1 MLGRVARTHR
11 DDAGPLVLGSSDS
24 LSSQP
29 KHAFTLFGL
38 LLARQLNPDWSVT
51 ILTERLE

>member
-1 MLGRVARTHR
+1 MPGRVVLTHH
-11 DDAGPLVLGSSDS
+11 DDAGPLVLGSRDS

-38 LLARQLNPDWSVT
+38 LLARQLNPGWSVT
-51 ILTERLE
+51 KLTERLE